1 MWEAT
6 DLEKKKQKSA
16 VKYAQINT
24 TQQTHATKAIPRFY
38 RLHIHLRNDL
48 CCVGVDDKLYSLTLT
63 ATSFW

>member
-6 DLEKKKQKSA
+6 DLEKKTQKSA

-48 CCVGVDDKLYSLTLT
+48 YCARVGR
-63 ATSFW
+63 